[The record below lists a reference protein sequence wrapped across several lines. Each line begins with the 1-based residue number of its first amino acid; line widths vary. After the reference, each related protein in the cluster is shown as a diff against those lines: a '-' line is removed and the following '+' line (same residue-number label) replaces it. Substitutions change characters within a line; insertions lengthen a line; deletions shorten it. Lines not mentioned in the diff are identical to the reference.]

1 MSEPSVALDRQ
12 REGLTWKFRV
22 RVTPKAKKASV
33 GGLHDGALKVSVH
46 AVPEDGKANKAVIAS
61 LAKWLR
67 VSKGRVAIVAGET
80 SRLKTVRV
88 DFKST
93 GEMDDAEAK
102 LKNEL
107 S

>member
-1 MSEPSVALDRQ
+1 M
-12 REGLTWKFRV
+12 

-61 LAKWLR
+61 LAEWFG
-67 VSKGRVAIVAGET
+67 VSKSCVAITAGET

-88 DFKST
+88 DFKSHE
-93 GEMDDAEAK
+93 EMDDADAK
-102 LKNEL
+102 LKKKL